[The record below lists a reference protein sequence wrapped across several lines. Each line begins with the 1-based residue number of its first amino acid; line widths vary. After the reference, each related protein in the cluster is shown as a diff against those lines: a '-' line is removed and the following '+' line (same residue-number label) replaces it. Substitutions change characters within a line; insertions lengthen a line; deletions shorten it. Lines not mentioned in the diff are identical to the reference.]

1 MAENIN
7 LFLTAFD
14 KVKETA
20 PNQYICRC
28 PAHADKKSSLSIS
41 YDPNEDT
48 IALHCHAGCST
59 ADILTE
65 VGKTWADVMPTKE
78 DEPIK
83 PLKRWQINLVAEYRY
98 TDADGN
104 YLYSKLR
111 YEGDGIDG
119 KEIRYGRIIDGEYI
133 KGKGGAGSELY
144 NVTAIK
150 DAIKD
155 NKTVFIV
162 EGEKDVETLRSI
174 GLVAVTA
181 GGTSDWQK
189 RFAKHFAGAHDVV
202 ILADND
208 APGQNLAEK
217 IVKDLGDTVFVIKTI
232 TPSAVKHGDVT
243 DWLQNEE
250 GTRDKLLDV
259 VRSTDPVYATWARG
273 KDNKPKI
280 NPSLLADTVLSQHDI
295 IIARNPGTNSDQV
308 LWYKGG
314 VYHVCSGAEV
324 QSEVDNYLPSWISTP
339 SILRQAEQMIIVRAK
354 AVKYD
359 EVNADERYIN
369 VRNGLI
375 DTESFKLV
383 PHTPTLLSTVQLA
396 CEYDPYAKAPT
407 WRQFKRDYCKDEDGI
422 VDEEMLRLDR
432 MKAGLILSSIYGY
445 RLKGAF
451 VQYSAEGNTGKSV
464 DCDILTYLLG
474 KDNTAN
480 VSFQDMSNDRWAT
493 GRCWGKRLVVVGDQ
507 GKESIRDSST
517 FKQLTGGD
525 TISGEMKGIQ
535 HFQFRFRGV
544 ILVSC
549 NHLPV
554 FEDDKGDHMSER
566 LNFIHSRNV
575 IEEED
580 RDVYLRDKLEAE
592 ASGILNWALD
602 GLKDFKANG
611 NRLCKCSSSEA
622 LMNEYRCRY
631 DTFYLFIHEY
641 CEITKDKSSYIK
653 KSELED
659 EYERYCTAND
669 LTAIYKRNIKDR
681 AASHGIPLKNLH
693 GVLVYRGVRFKYQ
706 EREADAEATGFT
718 PMQEAI
724 PF

>member
-7 LFLTAFD
+7 IFLSAF
-14 KVKETA
+14 KNVKQA
-20 PNQYICRC
+20 GRNQYICRC
-28 PAHADKKSSLSIS
+28 PAHIDKKSSLSIS
-41 YDPNEDT
+41 YDPREDT

-65 VGKTWADVMPTKE
+65 VNKTWADVMPTKE
-78 DEPIK
+78 DEPAK

-119 KEIRYGRIIDGEYI
+119 KEIRYGRIIDGEYT
-133 KGKGGAGSELY
+133 KGKGGADSELY
-144 NVTAIK
+144 NVTAIR
-150 DAIKD
+150 DAVKGD
-155 NKTVFIV
+155 KTVFIV

-174 GLVAVTA
+174 GLIAVTA
-181 GGTSDWQK
+181 GGTSDWRSQ
-189 RFAKHFAGAHDVV
+189 FVKHFVGVHDVV
-202 ILADND
+202 IIADND
-208 APGQNLAEK
+208 APGQRLAEN
-217 IVKDLGDTVFVIKTI
+217 ILRDLRTTVFAIRMI

-243 DWLQNEE
+243 DWMLDEDGDRE
-250 GTRDKLLDV
+250 KLLDL
-259 VRSTDPVYATWARG
+259 VRGTDPVYATWATG
-273 KDNKPKI
+273 KDKKPKI
-280 NPSLLADTVLSQHDI
+280 NPSLLADAVLSQNDI
-295 IIARNPGTNSDQV
+295 VIARNPGTNSDQV
-308 LWYKGG
+308 LWYDRG

-324 QSEVDNYLPSWISTP
+324 QSEVDKYLPSWISTP
-339 SILRQAEQMIIVRAK
+339 TALRQAEQMIIVRAK
-354 AVKYD
+354 AVEYD
-359 EVNADERYIN
+359 KINADERYIN
-369 VRNGLI
+369 VKNGLV
-375 DTESFKLV
+375 DTKTFELV
-383 PHTPTLLSTVQLA
+383 PHTPSLLSTVQMV

-407 WRQFKRDYCKDEDGI
+407 WEQFKREYCKDEDGNI
-422 VDEEMLRLDR
+422 DEEMLRLDR
-432 MKAGLILSSIYGY
+432 MKAGIILSSIYGY

-451 VQYSAEGNTGKSV
+451 VQYSVEGNTGKSV
-464 DCDILTYLLG
+464 DCEVLTYLLG
-474 KDNTAN
+474 KDNAAN
-480 VSFQDMSNDRWAT
+480 VTFQDMSNDRWAT

-507 GKESIRDSST
+507 GKDSIRDSST

-525 TISGEMKGIQ
+525 TISAELKGLQ
-535 HFQFRFRGV
+535 HFMYKFRGV

-575 IEEED
+575 IEEQD
-580 RDVYLRDKLEAE
+580 RDPYLRDKLEAE

-602 GLKDFKANG
+602 GLKDFMNNG
-611 NRLCKCSSSEA
+611 HRLCKCKSSEA
-622 LMNEYRCRY
+622 LMNEYRCKY
-631 DTFYLFIHEY
+631 DTFYSFIHEY
-641 CEITKDKSSYIK
+641 CDIVKDKSAYIK

-693 GVLVYRGVRFKYQ
+693 GVLVYRGIRFKYA
-706 EREADAEATGFT
+706 EREAEAEISGFV
-718 PMQEAI
+718 PVQEAI